1 MLQKLKQA
9 KKEDGFTI
17 IEVLIVLAI
26 GAAIIVIVLL
36 AVPALNRNSRNTQ
49 RKNDV
54 QAILGGVNEF
64 ISNNA
69 GKTPTAFDA
78 ANNDIIGVTGTTAAG
93 TKLNYYDAVAFELAN
108 PVQTAL
114 TADGVKVVVKAQCG
128 AAGATVAGSARQ
140 IAVQYTT
147 EGTRARTATCQD
159 S

>member
-69 GKTPTAFDA
+69 GVMPAAYDAPGKQITGPAGSTP
-78 ANNDIIGVTGTTAAG
+78 AG
-93 TKLNYYDAVAFELAN
+93 TKLNYYDAVVFAAGVQVALATDT
-108 PVQTAL
+108 VRIVTA
-114 TADGVKVVVKAQCG
+114 AQCG
-128 AAGATVAGSARQ
+128 AAGATAQGSARQ
-140 IAVQYTT
+140 VAVQYMT
-147 EGTRARTATCQD
+147 EGTTARTATCQD

>member
-1 MLQKLKQA
+1 MLQKLNKLKNQ
-9 KKEDGFTI
+9 EGFTI

-54 QAILGGVNEF
+54 QAVLGGVNEF

-69 GKTPTAFDA
+69 GGLPTNYA
-78 ANNDIIGVTGTTAAG
+78 ANQIAGAAGTTAAG
-93 TKLNYYDAVAFELAN
+93 VKLSYYNAVTFQTTNATQAALATDT
-108 PVQTAL
+108 VQ
-114 TADGVKVVVKAQCG
+114 VVTGAQCG
-128 AAGATVAGSARQ
+128 AAGATVPGSARQ
-140 IAVQYTT
+140 VAVQYMT
-147 EGTRARTATCQD
+147 EGTTARTATCQD